1 MKTLIAV
8 SALFLAS
15 NMAFAETFAYE
26 RQIASQDLDPN
37 IPSLSE
43 GISNPM
49 PSRAPTLTSLQEV
62 YRGNPDV
69 DTDSVEPDSIR
80 MDRHELIYTAYDML
94 VESNPDLE
102 V

>member
-26 RQIASQDLDPN
+26 RQVASQDLDPN

-43 GISNPM
+43 GISNPV
-49 PSRAPTLTSLQEV
+49 PSKVQPPKSLQAV
-62 YRGNPDV
+62 YDGNPDV
-69 DTDSVEPDSIR
+69 DTGSLEPASIG
-80 MDRHELIYTAYDML
+80 MDRHEVIYTAYDRL
-94 VESNPDLE
+94 IEGNPDLE

>member
-1 MKTLIAV
+1 MKTIIAV

-15 NMAFAETFAYE
+15 NMAIAETFTYE
-26 RQIASQDLDPN
+26 RQIASEDLDPN

-49 PSRAPTLTSLQEV
+49 PSRVQKLTSLQEV

-69 DTDSVEPDSIR
+69 DTGSLEEESIR
-80 MDRHELIYTAYDML
+80 MGRHEHIYTAYDML
-94 VESNPDLE
+94 VEENPDLE

>member
-15 NMAFAETFAYE
+15 NLVFAETFTYE
-26 RQIASQDLDPN
+26 RQVASQDLDPN
-37 IPSLSE
+37 IPSLSQD
-43 GISNPM
+43 ISNPM
-49 PSRAPTLTSLQEV
+49 PSKVPTLTSLQKV

-69 DTDSVEPDSIR
+69 DTGSLEPDSIR
-80 MDRHELIYTAYDML
+80 MDRHELVYTAYDML
-94 VESNPDLE
+94 IEGNPDLE